1 MDRTDYMRDYM
12 RARYNAKKDH
22 CRAEQN
28 TRRLLNKT
36 TIPAE
41 DVEFYGVHLAD
52 VVKLKK
58 LYTMIPPEMIKK
70 ALNV

>member
-1 MDRTDYMRDYM
+1 MDRTDYMREYM
-12 RARYNAKKDH
+12 RARYNNKKEH

-28 TRRLLNKT
+28 TRRLDKS

-52 VVKLKK
+52 IVKLKK
-58 LYTMIPPEMIKK
+58 LYTMIPPEMVKK